1 MNTRAIYST
10 EPHRGWLPWGALAPI
25 LAIVFVVAAAIPFEL
40 GFERLGLIDAHGN
53 PVGFRGIALFL
64 LLPFAATGLLVLAWV
79 RFVERRPLSTIGLT
93 RPGGAATFAR
103 GHLIGCATILVVV
116 LATWLA
122 GGFDAVSYAPA
133 LRSPRELLAIVVLLL
148 CFLVQASV
156 EEIVFR
162 GWMLSAVARKFN
174 VAWAVAL
181 SSLIFCLLHFSPGQP
196 WLVTLNLVLFALFV
210 CAWAL
215 KANNIWGVMGWH
227 AGWNWLLATGFEL
240 PVTGLD
246 LKMPALLVAM
256 TPRGPDYLTGGT
268 QGPEGSVAC
277 TAFLVIAILFLTLRR
292 KSHLTG
298 T

>member
-25 LAIVFVVAAAIPFEL
+25 LAIVFVVVAAIPFEL

-53 PVGFRGIALFL
+53 PVGFRGISLFL
-64 LLPFAATGLLVLAWV
+64 LLPFAGTGLLVLGWV
-79 RFVERRPLSTIGLT
+79 RFVERRSLASIGLT
-93 RPGGAATFAR
+93 RSGAGRMLGR
-103 GHLIGCATILVVV
+103 GHLIGCATIIMVVV
-116 LATWLA
+116 ASWLA
-122 GGFDAVSYAPA
+122 GGYDAESFAPA
-133 LRSPRELLAIVVLLL
+133 WRRPRELLGIAALLL

-174 VAWAVAL
+174 VAWAVTL

-196 WLVTLNLVLFALFV
+196 WLVTLNLVLFGLFV

-215 KANNIWGVMGWH
+215 RANNIWGVMGWH

-246 LKMPALLVAM
+246 LKMPALLVALA
-256 TPRGPDYLTGGT
+256 PRGSDYLTGGM
-268 QGPEGSVAC
+268 QGPEGSIAC
-277 TAFLVIAILFLTLRR
+277 TVFLAVAIFILTRKR
-292 KSHLTG
+292 KSA
-298 T
+298 

>member
-25 LAIVFVVAAAIPFEL
+25 LAIVFVVVAALPFEL
-40 GFERLGLIDAHGN
+40 GFERLGLIDAQGN
-53 PVGFRGIALFL
+53 PVGFRGISLFL
-64 LLPFAATGLLVLAWV
+64 LLPFAATGLLVLGWV
-79 RFVERRPLSTIGLT
+79 RFVERRPLATIGLT
-93 RPGGAATFAR
+93 RPGGIATFGR
-103 GHLIGCATILVVV
+103 GHLIGCATIIMVVV
-116 LATWLA
+116 ATWLA
-122 GGFDAVSYAPA
+122 GGYGAESYAPA
-133 LRSPRELLAIVVLLL
+133 WREPRELLAIAALLL

-174 VAWAVAL
+174 VATAVVL
-181 SSLIFCLLHFSPGQP
+181 SSLIFCLLHFSPRQP
-196 WLVTLNLVLFALFV
+196 WLVTLNLVLFGLFV

-215 KANNIWGVMGWH
+215 RANNIWGVMGWH

-246 LKMPALLVAM
+246 LKMPALLVAL
-256 TPRGPDYLTGGT
+256 TPRGSDYLTGGA

-277 TAFLVIAILFLTLRR
+277 TVFLAVAILILTRKR
-292 KSHLTG
+292 KSA
-298 T
+298 

>member
-1 MNTRAIYST
+1 VYSS

-40 GFERLGLIDAHGN
+40 GFDRLGLIDAHGN
-53 PVGFRGIALFL
+53 PVGLRGISLFL
-64 LLPFAATGLLVLAWV
+64 LLPFAATGLLVLGWV
-79 RFVERRPLSTIGLT
+79 RFVERRSLASIGLT
-93 RPGGAATFAR
+93 RPGAGGIFVR
-103 GHLIGCATILVVV
+103 GHLIGCATIVLVV
-116 LATWLA
+116 LAIWIA
-122 GGFDAVSYAPA
+122 GGFDAASYAPA
-133 LRSPRELLAIVVLLL
+133 WSRPRELLGIAALLP

-181 SSLIFCLLHFSPGQP
+181 SSLIFCLLHFSPRQP
-196 WLVTLNLVLFALFV
+196 WLVTLNLVLFGLFV

-215 KANNIWGVMGWH
+215 RANNIWGVMGWH

-256 TPRGPDYLTGGT
+256 TPRGSDYLTGGA
-268 QGPEGSVAC
+268 QGPEGSIAC
-277 TAFLVIAILFLTLRR
+277 TVFLVVAIFILTR
-292 KSHLTG
+292 KRKTA
-298 T
+298 

>member
-1 MNTRAIYST
+1 MNSRAIYST
-10 EPHRGWLPWGALAPI
+10 EPHRGWLPWGALAPV

-40 GFERLGLIDAHGN
+40 GFERAGLIDAHGN

-64 LLPFAATGLLVLAWV
+64 LLPFAVTGLLVLGWV
-79 RFVERRPLSTIGLT
+79 RFIERRSLSSIGLT
-93 RPGGAATFAR
+93 RPGAGKMFVR
-103 GHLIGCATILVVV
+103 GHLIGCATIVMVVV
-116 LATWLA
+116 AIWLA
-122 GGFDAVSYAPA
+122 GGYAARSYAPA
-133 LRSPRELLAIVVLLL
+133 LREPRELLAIAALLL

-196 WLVTLNLVLFALFV
+196 GLVTLNLVLFGLFV

-215 KANNIWGVMGWH
+215 RANNIWGVMGWH

-246 LKMPALLVAM
+246 LKMPALLVSL
-256 TPRGPDYLTGGT
+256 TPRGSDYLTGGA

-277 TAFLVIAILFLTLRR
+277 TLFLAVAIVILTRRR
-292 KSHLTG
+292 KSS
-298 T
+298 